1 MSLPETLADIRNRSD
16 WPALPQLVPFAR
28 MLGLKL
34 DVRGESL
41 TCVLPFQQCLIGNP
55 VLPALHG
62 GAIGGFLECAGILH
76 LLWST
81 DTLAIPKTIDFN
93 IDYLLSGR
101 PQDTYAN
108 AYMVKLGKRVSNLR
122 VEAWQTTPDKPVA
135 VAVMNV
141 LMR

>member
-1 MSLPETLADIRNRSD
+1 MSYQDELLRIRRDAD
-16 WPALPQLVPFAR
+16 WAALPALLPFAR
-28 MLGLKL
+28 MLGLEM

-41 TCVLPFQQCLIGNP
+41 TCRLPYGQVLIGNP

-62 GAIGGFLECAGILH
+62 GAVGGFLECAGILH

-81 DTLAIPKTIDFN
+81 ETLAFPRIIGVSV
-93 IDYLLSGR
+93 DYLLSSR

-108 AYMVKLGKRVSNLR
+108 THVVKLGKRVTNLR
-122 VEAWQTTPDKPVA
+122 VEAWQTHAEQPVA
-135 VAVMNV
+135 VATINA

>member
-1 MSLPETLADIRNRSD
+1 MSLAETLADIRARGD
-16 WPALPQLVPFAR
+16 WAALPRALPFAQ
-28 MLGLKL
+28 MLGLRV
-34 DVRGESL
+34 DVRGESF
-41 TCVLPFQQCLIGNP
+41 TCVMPFDQKLIGNP

-62 GAIGGFLECAGILH
+62 GAIGGYLECTGILH

-81 DTLAIPKTIDFN
+81 QATAVPKTIDFN

-101 PQDTYAN
+101 PQDTYAHV
-108 AYMVKLGKRVSNLR
+108 YTVKLGRRVSNLR
-122 VEAWQTTPDKPVA
+122 VEAWQTTPDKPIA